1 MDEISKSKD
10 FLNRGLSYTSFKY
23 PTLKVSRF
31 PLIKM
36 LNNETA
42 TQVDSRPNKR
52 KVTFTWLKIPVL
64 AKTSCSLHQGGVM
77 ENIQKAFLISN
88 LQCQTYGSYHKSDLV
103 DRTSHFE
110 NEMGFFY

>member
-36 LNNETA
+36 FNNETE
-42 TQVDSRPNKR
+42 TQVDSPPNKI

-64 AKTSCSLHQGGVM
+64 ARTSGSLHQGGVM
-77 ENIQKAFLISN
+77 EKY
-88 LQCQTYGSYHKSDLV
+88 TKSI
-103 DRTSHFE
+103 F
-110 NEMGFFY
+110 N

>member
-10 FLNRGLSYTSFKY
+10 ILNRGLSYTSFKY

-36 LNNETA
+36 FNNETV
-42 TQVDSRPNKR
+42 TQVDSRPNKI
-52 KVTFTWLKIPVL
+52 KVAFTWFKIPVL

-88 LQCQTYGSYHKSDLV
+88 LQCKTYGSNHKSDLV
-103 DRTSHFE
+103 DQTSHFE